1 MTSNPVLTQRYEQ
14 LCVEPSDI
22 FEHLPTFVK
31 AVEELDA
38 KKVVE
43 IGVRYG
49 VSTIAWLYAL
59 EGRGQLWSVDCSWP
73 VAAPGSDV
81 NLLDPQGPLGI
92 VPHWLFLMGYCE
104 WPTVLDAM
112 PAKDVDI
119 LFIDANHGYQE
130 TLTQLE
136 LYFPRMRAGGRIFL
150 HDTALEI
157 NGNATEP
164 EPAFPVRCAMEEFCR
179 PNGGRRTL
187 EWSNVD
193 HCSGLGT
200 IYC

>member
-14 LCVEPSDI
+14 LCAEPSDI
-22 FEHLPTFVK
+22 YEHLPTFVK
-31 AVEELDA
+31 AVEELEA
-38 KKVVE
+38 TKVIE

-59 EGRGQLWSVDCSWP
+59 ENRGQLWSVDCSWP

-112 PAKDVDI
+112 PKKDVDI
-119 LFIDANHGYQE
+119 AFIDANHGYKE
-130 TLTQLE
+130 TLTQLD
-136 LYFPRMRAGGRIFL
+136 LYYPRVRAGGRIFL

-157 NGNATEP
+157 NGNATER
-164 EPAFPVRCAMEEFCR
+164 EPAYPVRAAIEEFCR
-179 PNGGRRTL
+179 QNAGRRKL
-187 EWSNVD
+187 EWDNVD